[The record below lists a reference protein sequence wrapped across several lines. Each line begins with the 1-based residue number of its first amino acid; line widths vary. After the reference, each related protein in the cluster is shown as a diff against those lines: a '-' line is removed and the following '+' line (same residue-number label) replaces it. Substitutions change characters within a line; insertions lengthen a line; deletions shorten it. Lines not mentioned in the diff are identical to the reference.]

1 MDFYPEA
8 IFIPFITTQAMSTT
22 NVSDLDTITRTT
34 LNVNSSQPLDV
45 NIPQTISNL
54 NTMAYHD
61 YGDDTNLSQSFQWV
75 PPETGLINKMFL
87 NFAVLC
93 NVTTRSSDD
102 VTFESVQ
109 VSIRKGDDDL
119 IKPLV
124 YPTGFSAQDAVGEV
138 RMLIVTDPIWN
149 NEFFVRKGS
158 PITITVSST
167 TTGDTANIVFEM
179 GLVPFFPTT
188 IDSNSKFFSQS
199 GIIMYLSSPKRGT
212 T

>member
-8 IFIPFITTQAMSTT
+8 IFIPFITTQAMNTT

-34 LNVNSSQPLDV
+34 LNPNSSQPIDV

-61 YGDDTNLSQSFQWV
+61 YGDDTNILQRFEWV
-75 PPETGLINKMFL
+75 PPESGLVNKLFL
-87 NFAVLC
+87 NFAILC
-93 NVTTRSSDD
+93 NVTARSSDD

-109 VSIRKGDDDL
+109 ISIRKGDDDL
-119 IKPLV
+119 IKPKN
-124 YPTGFSAQDAVGEV
+124 YGTGFAIQDAAGEV
-138 RMLIVTDPIWN
+138 RMFIVADALWN

-158 PITITVSST
+158 PITITIESI
-167 TTGDTANIVFEM
+167 TTGDTANITWEM

-199 GIIMYLSSPKRGT
+199 GIVMHLSNART
-212 T
+212 QR